1 MKKETILSKETI
13 QEQGIDVKITQN
25 DIIDVL
31 VEDQIDNYLKIY
43 EELMAEHDDIY
54 SLIKTDADL
63 KAAETLAL
71 MKKEIPRGVK
81 EFKSQ
86 HHYAAHK
93 SYYNDKFLRIEENQH
108 TKYIF
113 PYTFSFLMKGE
124 IECEIKLI
132 KVIGGLEFTSC
143 MTKRIPYETPSH
155 LLELVKLKEAKVKSF
170 LDSFPSGGINE
181 RKIAKAIKNQFT
193 KEFMKSMSP
202 DFKKSLN
209 KSFKLKLN

>member
-1 MKKETILSKETI
+1 MKKETTLSKETV
-13 QEQGIDVKITQN
+13 QEQGIDIKITQG

-31 VEDQIDNYLKIY
+31 VEDQINNYLKTY
-43 EELMAEHDDIY
+43 EELIDEHNDIY
-54 SLIKTDADL
+54 GLVKTDVKL

-71 MKKEIPRGVK
+71 MRKEIPRGVK
-81 EFKSQ
+81 EFNSQ
-86 HHYAAHK
+86 HNYVGHM
-93 SYYNDKFLRIEENQH
+93 SYYYDKFLRIEENQH

-113 PYTFSFLMKGE
+113 PYTASFIIKGE

-132 KVIGGLEFTSC
+132 KVIGGLEFTSS

-155 LLELVKLKEAKVKSF
+155 LLELVKLKEAKVKKF
-170 LDSFPSGGINE
+170 LDSFPSEGINE

-202 DFKKSLN
+202 DFKKSLS